1 MVANMQCGELLGI
14 NKGARTFT
22 YQECTDAMNSLI
34 ELMDWVFTNKYISTE
49 LIPLVSYLGR
59 FENRKVGIIQP
70 KMFDYSKQYLEDISK
85 QGKERLLRMTTWD
98 MELYYKI
105 QQSYNFSNWR
115 NYLDSRHALNH
126 VCTWHRK
133 EGTCV

>member
-1 MVANMQCGELLGI
+1 MQCGELLGI
-14 NKGARTFT
+14 NNGARTFT

-34 ELMDWVFTNKYISTE
+34 ELMDWVFTNEYISTE

-70 KMFDYSKQYLEDISK
+70 KIFDSKRKYLEDISK
-85 QGKERLLRMTTWD
+85 QGKERLLKMTTWD

-126 VCTWHRK
+126 VCTWYRK